1 MERRDELI
9 EKAKTELVSGLL
21 NRMPIFI
28 PLNMMEVA
36 EFNARKK
43 KTMYGYNTYIL
54 PHPKVVEAKEKSL
67 NPPHAKV
74 AKRAEIKERNFVL
87 VYRLSLGIINII
99 KFNNGVLSYKVMN
112 AYALTPKEER
122 YLSEHL
128 QMGLF
133 ASDLTLILYYLCN
146 LGNDAAAA
154 KRTLEG
160 EIGRTLE
167 TLVETLQYGPG
178 ERGLQFLGDASN
190 LGWIEKHSTPLVA
203 QLSSVR
209 FFNNQNSLY
218 ILTPVDYTA
227 FDPEC
232 SSYYLLSSGAEKY
245 FDSAKLLY
253 KVAQWSPAALIQCYR
268 LGNLVMNT
276 KYTESV
282 IKFIKTCDIEVL
294 RNYPLNDL
302 FLVGGVIPTKEVV
315 SSLDD
320 CFKELWVPDPT
331 SELYQDVFYRMA
343 VCFAFITASSSV
355 DHCMINIDKR
365 KAESNTFEYL
375 LAVLRRKRN
384 ELSMDRI
391 SVEEYDRTVDF
402 AFACAEMV
410 MVHPFTRIHYNS
422 IEAFDDFKYF
432 IKINTMDPLSSKNL
446 HIYSGRNNLV
456 CRKFVPS
463 TFSKE
468 ISKDRLELSAVNQ
481 PNSIVVTKAIRDR
494 ISGMYVPGNE
504 VGHSVYIYYDDE
516 GVVQRISQNFSV
528 STTSDIFDILDT
540 EPLDAILKSEL
551 STDGITEIKRIVT
564 NGAEKDLIIE
574 HVPARNSE
582 MYISNINDRA
592 LLIMCKERRKPDPS
606 TVLRASKIGGVSTVK
621 DLNVAQKIPLIK
633 HSSPETFNPITD
645 TEQFKQ
651 LNERLKEYKRHLI
664 SSHSPSAVTDMS
676 RIFNAIKGEYGVPRQ
691 ELAEI
696 LHKSGSLSAGN
707 IEATK
712 VLLGT
717 LDFRRL
723 FAKPDYDKFAA
734 DFKRGF
740 IDPKNRD
747 TEELITIVGIKKL
760 FGYDFDR
767 ALILLKTRG
776 VPKQSKKGAPSTT
789 PYSVGAILD
798 VVRSFEKGA
807 EAQDQH
813 PIAPRGRHK
822 LIMEEIYPDHLSRE
836 VMDRLFNE
844 GYLSETR
851 IDSTIDMCQRC
862 ASGKTFAEFL
872 TTTDLKQLLIIRSMN
887 MRYLETRDQS
897 TELYAEMMSKFHRA
911 LRIPSMNKKF
921 GESAIINAL
930 NASKTTEALVNIS
943 WAKFE
948 AKCIE
953 DKKQKDKKKK
963 LRRIKTS
970 SPPEDEPTAPA
981 SGLDKPDV
989 PAFVLDKPTA
999 PTSVLDKP
1007 VTPTSVLHKPVA
1019 TTSGIVEPP
1028 ATITVSLGSSEHVAL
1043 IPGESV
1049 GSDVDGMSGEGLG
1062 VSLGMDSLDPYL
1074 GGDMDPVGPE
1084 LRHDDGHLLDS
1095 VEKKIEELTAI
1106 QKVVQMEL
1114 TNIIKFG
1121 IEFEKAIARFVGINT
1136 EVGPIEE
1143 MYGDSAQKRAIIK
1156 EKITLIFD
1164 KEILTV
1170 EDILKA
1176 YKIQI
1181 APPGIMR
1188 YAGDF
1193 STNTTVVPSVK
1204 MIEKYNPSFF
1214 MSEGVP
1220 TLIGPGYTPR
1230 FAMLK
1235 LKNQEYIV
1243 LAYAEYAMKTRIRTY
1258 KATIV
1263 YEDVVDQSIRGVSAR
1278 LEGQHRNA
1286 TTVIE
1291 YGESYES
1298 RFKKIMAVMYL
1309 LEKEVLEKATY
1320 SQTYSHGK
1328 MSSEDRAT
1336 ILRTLLS
1343 SMIADIST
1351 DIANSYGR
1359 GEFSQMED

>member
-1 MERRDELI
+1 MKKRDELI
-9 EKAKTELVSGLL
+9 EGAGAVSVPELL
-21 NRMPIFI
+21 NHMPIFI
-28 PLNMMEVA
+28 PLNLMANA
-36 EFNARKK
+36 EFDTKRKK
-43 KTMYGYNTYIL
+43 TLYRYNTYIL
-54 PHPKVVEAKEKSL
+54 PHAEKVEEPGAGG
-67 NPPHAKV
+67 
-74 AKRAEIKERNFVL
+74 RNFVL

-99 KFNNGVLSYKVMN
+99 KFNNGVLSYKVLN
-112 AYALTPKEER
+112 AYALTPEENR
-122 YLSEHL
+122 YLSKHL

-133 ASDLTLILYYLCN
+133 ASDLTLILYYLCG
-146 LGNDAAAA
+146 LKSEEAAAA
-154 KRTLEG
+154 KRSIEG
-160 EIGRTLE
+160 DIGRTLE

-178 ERGLQFLGDASN
+178 ERGLQFLRNASN
-190 LGWIEKHSTPLVA
+190 LGWNGGHSTTMVA

-209 FFNNQNSLY
+209 FFGCQDSLY

-227 FDPEC
+227 LDPEC
-232 SSYYLLSSGAEKY
+232 SSFHLLNSGAKKY
-245 FDSAKLLY
+245 SNPTGLLERI
-253 KVAQWSPAALIQCYR
+253 AEQSPAALIQCYR
-268 LGNLVMNT
+268 LGSLVMNH
-276 KYTESV
+276 KYTECV

-294 RNYPLNDL
+294 KNYPLNEL
-302 FLVGGVIPTKEVV
+302 FLVGGVIPTNKVV

-320 CFKELWVPDPT
+320 CFKELRKSDPT
-331 SELYQDVFYRMA
+331 DELYRDTSYRMS
-343 VCFAFITASSSV
+343 VLFAFITASSSV

-365 KAESNTFEYL
+365 KADSNTFEYL
-375 LAVLRRKRN
+375 LAVLRRKKN

-422 IEAFDDFKYF
+422 IETFDDFKYF

-446 HIYSGRNNLV
+446 RIYSGRNNLA
-456 CRKFVPS
+456 CREFVPS

-494 ISGMYVPGNE
+494 TSGMYVPGNE
-504 VGHSVYIYYDDE
+504 VSLSVYIYYDDE

-540 EPLDAILKSEL
+540 EPLDAVLKSKL

-564 NGAEKDLIIE
+564 NGAENDLIIE

-592 LLIMCKERRKPDPS
+592 LLIMCKERRKPDTS
-606 TVLRASKIGGVSTVK
+606 AVLRASEIGGVSTVK

-633 HSSPETFNPITD
+633 HSSPETFDPITD

-664 SSHSPSAVTDMS
+664 SARSPSAVSDMS

-696 LHKSGSLSAGN
+696 LHKSGSLSANN
-707 IEATK
+707 IKTTK
-712 VLLGT
+712 DLLGT

-734 DFKRGF
+734 DFKRGI

-747 TEELITIVGIKKL
+747 TEELTTIVGIKKL

-776 VPKQSKKGAPSTT
+776 VPKQSKKGALSTG

-798 VVRSFEKGA
+798 VVRSFEKST
-807 EAQDQH
+807 EAQEQH

-872 TTTDLKQLLIIRSMN
+872 TTTDLKQLLIVRSMN

-897 TELYAEMMSKFHRA
+897 TELYAEMMSRFHHA

-930 NASKTTEALVNIS
+930 NASKTTEASVNTS

-953 DKKQKDKKKK
+953 DRKQKDKRKKS
-963 LRRIKTS
+963 RRIKAS
-970 SPPEDEPTAPA
+970 SPPEDEPE
-981 SGLDKPDV
+981 
-989 PAFVLDKPTA
+989 A
-999 PTSVLDKP
+999 PTSDLDETIVQNPKLAKTVVP
-1007 VTPTSVLHKPVA
+1007 SPEPAESVVPNPELAKSVA
-1019 TTSGIVEPP
+1019 SSPDASDSDE
-1028 ATITVSLGSSEHVAL
+1028 TVSSSTDMSET
-1043 IPGESV
+1043 
-1049 GSDVDGMSGEGLG
+1049 SDEMSDEGFDA
-1062 VSLGMDSLDPYL
+1062 SLGMDSLDLYL
-1074 GGDMDPVGPE
+1074 REDMDPAGPE
-1084 LRHDDGHLLDS
+1084 LRYDDGHLLDS
-1095 VEKKIEELTAI
+1095 VEKKIEELTSI

-1121 IEFEKAIARFVGINT
+1121 IEFEKAIAKFVGIST
-1136 EVGPIEE
+1136 EVGPIQK

-1156 EKITLIFD
+1156 EKITLIYD

-1170 EDILKA
+1170 EDILRA

-1181 APPGIMR
+1181 APPGIMK

-1193 STNTTVVPSVK
+1193 STSTTVVPSVAT
-1204 MIEKYNPSFF
+1204 IEKYNPNFF

-1235 LKNQEYIV
+1235 LRNQEYIV
-1243 LAYAEYAMKTRIRTY
+1243 LAYAEYAMKTHIRAYRLATKY
-1258 KATIV
+1258 K
-1263 YEDVVDQSIRGVSAR
+1263 DVIDQTTRGVSA
-1278 LEGQHRNA
+1278 LMEGQRKEA
-1286 TTVIE
+1286 TSVIE
-1291 YGESYES
+1291 YGEPYES

-1336 ILRTLLS
+1336 ALRTLLS

-1351 DIANSYGR
+1351 DIAESYGR
-1359 GEFSQMED
+1359 GDFSRLED